1 MFLGGRNTFN
11 PWRKEEMSVTCKMWR
26 DGAPPSPTGAEAGNK
41 TLLSL
46 NGAG

>member
-1 MFLGGRNTFN
+1 MEKIRNEF
-11 PWRKEEMSVTCKMWR
+11 VTCKMWR

-41 TLLSL
+41 TLSL